1 MRRKYGGLLALL
13 ILCFGLCSL
22 PVAKAQTASRDYYLV
37 TGNGRYIFVMLSPE
51 PNNPASNAL
60 RVDRNRYPRSGLYT
74 YGGEAHLLWTV
85 DWYSAQVYISSDGEH
100 LVRMGP
106 WPKEGAFSELAVA
119 FYVKGQLM
127 REYLVSNLVADP
139 STLPVSAGHYGW
151 LKASTF
157 LDVQEAL
164 EIETLNDE
172 QYDFDVTTGEFE
184 HGAIGPSAPQFLLL
198 LFGIGATTMLLTG
211 LVVLSVRLAINK
223 SGGIGA
229 Q

>member
-1 MRRKYGGLLALL
+1 MRRKYGAVLALL
-13 ILCFGLCSL
+13 ILCFGLGSL
-22 PVAKAQTASRDYYLV
+22 SVANAQTASRDYFLV
-37 TGNGRYIFVMLSPE
+37 TGNGRYIFVMLSSE
-51 PNNPASNAL
+51 QNSPASSTL
-60 RVDRNRYPRSGLYT
+60 RVDRTRYTHSGLYT

-100 LVRMGP
+100 LIRMGP

-119 FYVKGQLM
+119 FYDKGQLM
-127 REYLVSNLVADP
+127 REYSVSNLVADP
-139 STLPVSAGHYGW
+139 SSLPVSAGHYGW

-157 LDVQEAL
+157 LDVQGAL

-172 QYDFDVTTGEFE
+172 QYDFDITTGEFE
-184 HGAIGPSAPQFLLL
+184 HGAIGPTASQFLLL
-198 LFGIGATTMLLTG
+198 LFGIGATTILLAG
-211 LVVLSVRLAINK
+211 LVVLTIRLAINK